1 MPRGGVAHN
10 YFSFV
15 RVSGWVGRGRRAWMR
30 NRNENDEHGISISA
44 NALSVEIYSDA
55 EEADGIR
62 RQSPPI
68 FVFVVVVVDG

>member
-1 MPRGGVAHN
+1 
-10 YFSFV
+10 
-15 RVSGWVGRGRRAWMR
+15 MR